1 MFEPTSSGAP
11 RSSTTIRTGSAQAG
25 GPAGSSGT
33 GGSGGSGGSGGGPAA
48 TPGTPYTPEN
58 EVHLLDRLAVLYRYR
73 RLCVTV
79 FILVTAAMIIQGY
92 SSIQTFQAQA
102 RLLIEDER
110 STAVPGLQND
120 QNTYFED
127 PEPYYQ
133 TQYKILKGRDL
144 TRRVVRKLHLETVP
158 EFNGTK
164 PPPPT
169 PLSMLNDFKKR
180 MMGYV
185 VKTAPEAAPEP
196 PRADETADESGMV
209 GAFIGRVSVD
219 PVRGSHLVD
228 VTFQSEDPKFAADA
242 VNMLIDEYVSENL
255 EIKLRSTQGM
265 LDWLDNELATQQK
278 RVEESERSLAEY
290 REKENALSLDDK
302 QNIVLA
308 RLNQLNDRATM
319 AKSTRVQKES
329 LYNQVKAIATGVSP
343 DAIPVIGQNPN
354 VTGAKGKLNELQ
366 REKVKLL
373 ERYADKHPQVISI
386 NASIEDAQR
395 QVDLEIARAV
405 QSVRSEY
412 ETALIEEQTFA
423 KNLEGAKGEATDL
436 NRKGIGY
443 GVMEREAKSNRQVY
457 EALLTR
463 EKELR
468 VSANSRTNNVRV
480 VDRAEIPRSP
490 ITPGG
495 RRTWLMSV
503 VIGLVLAVGVA
514 LGLDYMNDTIKTPE
528 DVTRRLKL
536 PFLGLVPAVRGDKHP
551 LLASAHVPHDFGESF
566 RSLRTSL
573 LSKYPDEGTKIVI
586 VTSAQPLEG
595 KTTTAAN
602 IAMALAYGGSRV
614 LLVDADMRR
623 PGLHRPLRLT
633 NERGLSQVLTG
644 QARVRDVIQRTVD
657 PNLLAITAGRTPPN
671 PSELLSSERMK
682 TLLTNLAHGPFN
694 WIIIDTPPVLAVT
707 DAVILAPMVTG
718 VTFVIG
724 AEMTRRRLA
733 ERAIEIVM
741 QSRPRYAAVVLN
753 KVNFAKNKY
762 YYSRYYGHQ
771 YKNYYAEAT
780 L

>member
-1 MFEPTSSGAP
+1 MLPSTPPDAP
-11 RSSTTIRTGSAQAG
+11 AQSTTA
-25 GPAGSSGT
+25 PAGSSSH
-33 GGSGGSGGSGGGPAA
+33 GGSSHGHGS
-48 TPGTPYTPEN
+48 THYTPEQD
-58 EVHLLDRLAVLYRYR
+58 VHLLDRLAVIYRYR
-73 RLCVTV
+73 RICAAIFV
-79 FILVTAAMIIQGY
+79 LVSAALIIQGY
-92 SSIQTFQAQA
+92 STVQMYQAQA

-120 QNTYFED
+120 ANQYYED

-144 TRRVVRKLHLETVP
+144 TRRVVRKLRLDTVP

-164 PPPPT
+164 PAPPSASTLLQEAKNKIVGIAT
-169 PLSMLNDFKKR
+169 PN
-180 MMGYV
+180 
-185 VKTAPEAAPEP
+185 APAEAPKV
-196 PRADETADESGMV
+196 DETADESALV
-209 GAFIGRVSVD
+209 SAFIGRVSVE

-228 VTFQSEDPKFAADA
+228 VSFVSEDPKFAAQA
-242 VNMLIDEYVSENL
+242 VNALIEEYVNQNL
-255 EIKLRSTQGM
+255 ELKLQSTQGM
-265 LDWLDNELATQQK
+265 LDWLDKELDNQQK
-278 RVEESERSLAEY
+278 RVEESEKALAEY

-302 QNIVLA
+302 QNIVLS
-308 RLNQLNDRATM
+308 RLNQLNDAVTRARTE
-319 AKSTRVQKES
+319 RVQKES
-329 LYNQVKAIATGVSP
+329 LYNQVKAIANGTAP
-343 DAIPVIGQNPN
+343 DAIPAIATNPG
-354 VTGAKGKLNELQ
+354 VAGAKAKLSDLQ
-366 REKVKLL
+366 REKAKLL
-373 ERYADKHPQVISI
+373 ERYQDKHPQVI
-386 NASIEDAQR
+386 NAVAALQDAQR
-395 QVDLEIARAV
+395 QLDLEIARAV
-405 QSVRSEY
+405 QSVKNEY
-412 ETALIEEQTFA
+412 ETAVLQEQTLA
-423 KNLEGAKGEATDL
+423 RNLDGAKSEAQDL

-443 GVMEREAKSNRQVY
+443 GVMEREAKSNREVY
-457 EALLTR
+457 QSLLTR

-468 VSANSRTNNVRV
+468 VSANSRTNNVRL
-480 VDRAEIPRSP
+480 VDRAETPRAP
-490 ITPGG
+490 ITAGG
-495 RRTWLMSV
+495 RRTVLMSLT
-503 VIGLVLAVGVA
+503 IGLVLAVAVA

-536 PFLGLVPAVRGDKHP
+536 PFLGLVPVVRGDKHP
-551 LLASAHVPHDFGESF
+551 LLASSHVPHDFGESF

-573 LSKYPDEGTKIVI
+573 LSKYQGDATKII
-586 VTSAQPLEG
+586 TVTSAQPLEG

-602 IAMALAYGGSRV
+602 IAMALAYGGARV
-614 LLVDADMRR
+614 LLIDADMRR

-657 PNLLAITAGRTPPN
+657 PNLLAITAGRSPLN

-718 VTFVIG
+718 VTFVVG

-733 ERAIEIVM
+733 ERAIETVM
-741 QSRPRYAAVVLN
+741 QAHPRFAAVVLN

-780 L
+780 P

>member
-1 MFEPTSSGAP
+1 MFEPTASGAP
-11 RSSTTIRTGSAQAG
+11 RSSTTIRTGSAQTGGAGTGGGAAG
-25 GPAGSSGT
+25 GPSGS
-33 GGSGGSGGSGGGPAA
+33 
-48 TPGTPYTPEN
+48 PGAYSPDN
-58 EVHLLDRLAVLYRYR
+58 DVHLLDRLAVLYRYR
-73 RLCVTV
+73 QLCVTV

-92 SSIQTFQAQA
+92 SSVKLYQAQA

-110 STAVPGLQND
+110 STAIPGLQND

-144 TRRVVRKLHLETVP
+144 MRRVVRKLHLETVP

-169 PLSMLNDFKKR
+169 PISMLGDLKTR
-180 MMGYV
+180 LMGYV
-185 VKTAPEAAPEP
+185 TKPAAPVAPEAPKI
-196 PRADETADESGMV
+196 DETADESSLV
-209 GAFIGRVSVD
+209 GGFLGRVGVD
-219 PVRGSHLVD
+219 PVRGTHLVD
-228 VTFQSEDPKFAADA
+228 VTFISEDPKFAADA
-242 VNMLIDEYVSENL
+242 VNTLIDEYVSENL

-265 LDWLDNELATQQK
+265 LDWLGTELATQQK
-278 RVEESERSLAEY
+278 RVEESERALAEY

-302 QNIVLA
+302 QNIVLS
-308 RLNQLNDRATM
+308 RLNQLNDTATRAR
-319 AKSTRVQKES
+319 STRVQKES
-329 LYNQVKAIATGVSP
+329 LYNQVKAIASGTNP
-343 DAIPVIGQNPN
+343 DAIPVIASNSNVQN
-354 VTGAKGKLNELQ
+354 AKSKLGDLQ
-366 REKVKLL
+366 RQRVTLL
-373 ERYADKHPQVISI
+373 ERYQDKHPQVINV
-386 NASIEDAQR
+386 NAQLQDAQK
-395 QVDLEIARAV
+395 QLDIAIAGAV
-405 QSVRSEY
+405 QSVRNEY

-423 KNLEGAKGEATDL
+423 KNLEGAKSEATDL

-443 GVMEREAKSNRQVY
+443 GVMEREAKSNREVY
-457 EALLTR
+457 QSLLTR

-480 VDRAEIPRSP
+480 VDRAEVPRGP

-495 RRTWLMSV
+495 RRTWLMSA
-503 VIGLVLAVGVA
+503 VIGLVLAIAVA

-528 DVTRRLKL
+528 DITRRLKL

-551 LLASAHVPHDFGESF
+551 LLASSHVPHDFGESF

-573 LSKYPDEGTKIVI
+573 LSKYPDEGTKIII

-614 LLVDADMRR
+614 LLIDADMRR

-733 ERAIEIVM
+733 ERAIETVM

>member
-1 MFEPTSSGAP
+1 
-11 RSSTTIRTGSAQAG
+11 
-25 GPAGSSGT
+25 
-33 GGSGGSGGSGGGPAA
+33 
-48 TPGTPYTPEN
+48 
-58 EVHLLDRLAVLYRYR
+58 VLYRYR
-73 RLCVTV
+73 RLCATV
-79 FILVTAAMIIQGY
+79 FVLVTAAMIIQGY
-92 SSIQTFQAQA
+92 SNVKIFQAQA
-102 RLLIEDER
+102 RVLIEDER
-110 STAVPGLQND
+110 STAVPGLQNE
-120 QNTYFED
+120 QNTYYED

-164 PPPPT
+164 QPPPT
-169 PLSMLNDFKKR
+169 PLSLLSDLKTR
-180 MMGYV
+180 VMGYFR
-185 VKTAPEAAPEP
+185 KPAPAAEAPKA
-196 PRADETADESGMV
+196 AETADESGMV
-209 GAFIGRVSVD
+209 ATFVGRVDVV

-228 VTFQSEDPKFAADA
+228 VTFVSEDPKFAADA
-242 VNMLIDEYVSENL
+242 VNALVDEYVNENL

-265 LDWLDNELATQQK
+265 LDWLGNELASQQK
-278 RVEESERSLAEY
+278 RVEDSERALAEY

-302 QNIVLA
+302 QNIVLS
-308 RLNQLNDRATM
+308 RLNQLNDTATK
-319 AKSTRVQKES
+319 ARSNRVQKES
-329 LYNQVKAIATGVSP
+329 LYNQVKAVASGGNP
-343 DAIPVIGQNPN
+343 DAIPVIATNAGVQAAR
-354 VTGAKGKLNELQ
+354 TKLVELQ
-366 REKVKLL
+366 RQKVQLL
-373 ERYADKHPQVISI
+373 ERYGDKHPRVLDV
-386 NASIEDAQR
+386 NAQLDDAQR
-395 QVDLEIARAV
+395 QLDIAISGAV
-405 QSVRSEY
+405 QSVRNDY
-412 ETALIEEQTFA
+412 ETAVIEEQTFA
-423 KNLEGAKGEATDL
+423 RNLEGAKSDATAL

-443 GVMEREAKSNRQVY
+443 GVMEREAKSNREVY
-457 EALLTR
+457 QSLLTR

-480 VDRAEIPRSP
+480 VDRAEIPRAP

-495 RRTWLMSV
+495 RRTWLMSG
-503 VIGLVLAVGVA
+503 VIGLVLAIAVA

-528 DVTRRLKL
+528 DITRRLKL

-551 LLASAHVPHDFGESF
+551 LLASSQVPHDFGESF

-573 LSKYPDEGTKIVI
+573 LSNYPDEGTKIII

-602 IAMALAYGGSRV
+602 IAMALAYGGARV

-682 TLLTNLAHGPFN
+682 TLLANLTHGPFN
-694 WIIIDTPPVLAVT
+694 WIIVDTPPVLAVT

-733 ERAIEIVM
+733 ERAIETVM
-741 QSRPRYAAVVLN
+741 QSRPRYAGVVLN
-753 KVNFAKNKY
+753 KVNFEKNKY

>member
-1 MFEPTSSGAP
+1 MFEPTSSGSP
-11 RSSTTIRTGSAQAG
+11 RSSATTPAASAPA
-25 GPAGSSGT
+25 AGS
-33 GGSGGSGGSGGGPAA
+33 GPS
-48 TPGTPYTPEN
+48 TPPQAPYTAEN
-58 EVHLLDRLAVLYRYR
+58 DVHLLDRLAVLYRYR
-73 RLCVTV
+73 RLCVAV

-92 SSIQTFQAQA
+92 SSIQIFQAQA

-120 QNTYFED
+120 QNTYYED

-144 TRRVVRKLHLETVP
+144 TRRVVRKLHLEAVP

-169 PLSMLNDFKKR
+169 PLSMLGDLKR
-180 MMGYV
+180 RLMGSMSQ
-185 VKTAPEAAPEP
+185 PAAQEP
-196 PRADETADESGMV
+196 PKVDETADESAMV
-209 GAFIGRVSVD
+209 GAFLGRVGVD

-228 VTFQSEDPKFAADA
+228 VTFQSENAKFAADA
-242 VNMLIDEYVSENL
+242 ANMLIDEYVSENL
-255 EIKLRSTQGM
+255 EIKLRSTQSM
-265 LDWLDNELATQQK
+265 LDWLDNELATQLK
-278 RVEESERSLAEY
+278 RVEDSERALAEY

-302 QNIVLA
+302 QNIVLQ
-308 RLNQLNDRATM
+308 RLNSLNDTATR
-319 AKSTRVQKES
+319 AKSMRVQKES
-329 LYNQVKAIATGVSP
+329 LYNQVKVIASGTNP
-343 DAIPVIGQNPN
+343 DAIPIIASNGGVQ
-354 VTGAKGKLNELQ
+354 TAKAKLGELQ
-366 REKVKLL
+366 RQKVQLL
-373 ERYADKHPQVISI
+373 ERYADKHPQVINI
-386 NASIEDAQR
+386 NAQLQDAQK
-395 QVDLEIARAV
+395 QLEIEIARAV
-405 QSVRSEY
+405 QSVRNEY
-412 ETALIEEQTFA
+412 ETALIEERTFA
-423 KNLEGAKGEATDL
+423 ANLEGAKKESTDL

-443 GVMEREAKSNRQVY
+443 GVMEREAKSNREVY
-457 EALLTR
+457 QSLLTR

-468 VSANSRTNNVRV
+468 VAANSRTNNVRI
-480 VDRAEIPRSP
+480 VDRAEIPRGP

-503 VIGLVLAVGVA
+503 VIGLVLSVAVA

-551 LLASAHVPHDFGESF
+551 LLASSHVPHDFGESF

-586 VTSAQPLEG
+586 ITSAQPLEG

-707 DAVILAPMVTG
+707 DAVILAPMVNG

-733 ERAIEIVM
+733 ERAIDIVM
-741 QSRPRYAAVVLN
+741 QARPRYAAVVLN

>member
-1 MFEPTSSGAP
+1 MFEPTAPAAP
-11 RSSTTIRTGSAQAG
+11 RSTTIRTGSAQPPAAGASGQGSPG
-25 GPAGSSGT
+25 GP
-33 GGSGGSGGSGGGPAA
+33 GGGTHAPF
-48 TPGTPYTPEN
+48 TPESD
-58 EVHLLDRLAVLYRYR
+58 VHLLDRLAVLYRYR

-92 SSIQTFQAQA
+92 SSVKVYQAQA

-120 QNTYFED
+120 QNTYYED

-133 TQYKILKGRDL
+133 TQYRILKGRDL
-144 TRRVVRKLHLETVP
+144 MRRVSRKLHLETVP

-164 PPPPT
+164 PAPPT
-169 PLSMLNDFKKR
+169 PISMLGDL
-180 MMGYV
+180 
-185 VKTAPEAAPEP
+185 KTRLMSFVTKSAPAAAEP
-196 PRADETADESGMV
+196 PKIDETADESALV
-209 GAFIGRVSVD
+209 GSFLSRVGVE
-219 PVRGSHLVD
+219 PVRGTHLVD
-228 VTFQSEDPKFAADA
+228 VTFVSEEPKFAADA
-242 VNMLIDEYVSENL
+242 VNTLIDEYVTENL

-265 LDWLDNELATQQK
+265 LDWLGSELATQQK
-278 RVEESERSLAEY
+278 RVEESERALAEY

-302 QNIVLA
+302 QNIVLS
-308 RLNQLNDRATM
+308 RLNQLNDTATRAR
-319 AKSTRVQKES
+319 STRVQKES
-329 LYNQVKAIATGVSP
+329 LYNQVKAIASGTNP
-343 DAIPVIGQNPN
+343 DAIPIIATNGT
-354 VTGAKGKLNELQ
+354 VTTAKGRLLDLQ
-366 REKVKLL
+366 RQRVQLL
-373 ERYADKHPQVISI
+373 ERYQDKHPLVIKV
-386 NASIEDAQR
+386 NAELQDAQR
-395 QVDLEIARAV
+395 QLDIAIAGAV
-405 QSVRSEY
+405 QSVRNEY
-412 ETALIEEQTFA
+412 ETAVIEEQTFA
-423 KNLEGAKGEATDL
+423 RNLEGAKHEATDL

-443 GVMEREAKSNRQVY
+443 GVMEREAKSNREVY
-457 EALLTR
+457 QSLLTR

-480 VDRAEIPRSP
+480 VDRAEVPHGP
-490 ITPGG
+490 ITPAG
-495 RRTWLMSV
+495 RRTWLMSAF
-503 VIGLVLAVGVA
+503 IGLVLAIAVA

-528 DVTRRLKL
+528 DITQRLKL

-551 LLASAHVPHDFGESF
+551 LLASSHVPHDFGESF

-573 LSKYPDEGTKIVI
+573 LSKYPDEGTKIII

-614 LLVDADMRR
+614 LLIDADMRR

-694 WIIIDTPPVLAVT
+694 WIIVDTPPVLAVT

-733 ERAIEIVM
+733 ERAIETVM

>member
-1 MFEPTSSGAP
+1 MFEPTASGAP
-11 RSSTTIRTGSAQAG
+11 RSSTTIRTGSA
-25 GPAGSSGT
+25 PAA
-33 GGSGGSGGSGGGPAA
+33 GSGGPGGGQGSGQPAA
-48 TPGTPYTPEN
+48 PYSPEN
-58 EVHLLDRLAVLYRYR
+58 DVHLLDRLAVLYRYR
-73 RLCVTV
+73 HLCVTV
-79 FILVTAAMIIQGY
+79 FILVTMAMIIQGY
-92 SSIQTFQAQA
+92 SSVKIYQAQA

-144 TRRVVRKLHLETVP
+144 MRRVVRKLHLENVP

-169 PLSMLNDFKKR
+169 PLSMLGDLKTR
-180 MMGYV
+180 LMGYV
-185 VKTAPEAAPEP
+185 RKPPAVAPDP
-196 PRADETADESGMV
+196 PKIDETADESALV
-209 GAFIGRVSVD
+209 GGFIGRVGVD
-219 PVRGSHLVD
+219 PVRGTHLVD
-228 VTFQSEDPKFAADA
+228 VTFVSEEPKFAANA
-242 VNMLIDEYVSENL
+242 VNTLIDEYVSENL

-265 LDWLDNELATQQK
+265 LDWLGTELASQQK

-302 QNIVLA
+302 QNIVLS
-308 RLNQLNDRATM
+308 RLNQLNDTATRAR
-319 AKSTRVQKES
+319 STRVQKES
-329 LYNQVKAIATGVSP
+329 LYNQVKAIASGTNP
-343 DAIPVIGQNPN
+343 DAIPVIATNGNVQN
-354 VTGAKGKLNELQ
+354 AKAKLGELQ
-366 REKVKLL
+366 RQRVTLL
-373 ERYADKHPQVISI
+373 ERYQEKHPQVINV
-386 NASIEDAQR
+386 NAQLQDAQK
-395 QVDLEIARAV
+395 QLDIAIAGAV
-405 QSVRSEY
+405 QSVRNEY

-443 GVMEREAKSNRQVY
+443 GVMEREAKSNREVY
-457 EALLTR
+457 QSLLTR

-480 VDRAEIPRSP
+480 VDRAEIPRAP
-490 ITPGG
+490 ITPSG
-495 RRTWLMSV
+495 RRTWLMSA
-503 VIGLVLAVGVA
+503 VIGLVLAIAVA

-528 DVTRRLKL
+528 DITRRLKL

-551 LLASAHVPHDFGESF
+551 LLASSHVPHDFGESF

-573 LSKYPDEGTKIVI
+573 LSKYPEEGTKIII

-614 LLVDADMRR
+614 LLIDADMRR

-694 WIIIDTPPVLAVT
+694 WIIVDTPPVLAVT

-733 ERAIEIVM
+733 ERAIETVM

>member
-1 MFEPTSSGAP
+1 MFEPTSSGPP
-11 RSSTTIRTGSAQAG
+11 RPATVRTGAPQSASG
-25 GPAGSSGT
+25 GAPGSS
-33 GGSGGSGGSGGGPAA
+33 SGASPAA
-48 TPGTPYTPEN
+48 AAPYAAEN

-73 RLCVTV
+73 RLCATV
-79 FILVTAAMIIQGY
+79 FVLVTAAMIIQGY
-92 SSIQTFQAQA
+92 SNVKIFQAQA
-102 RLLIEDER
+102 RVLIEDER
-110 STAVPGLQND
+110 STAVPGLQSE
-120 QNTYFED
+120 QNTYYED

-164 PPPPT
+164 QPPPT
-169 PLSMLNDFKKR
+169 PLSLLSDLKTR
-180 MMGYV
+180 VMGYFR
-185 VKTAPEAAPEP
+185 KPAPAAEAPKA
-196 PRADETADESGMV
+196 AETADEAGMV
-209 GAFIGRVSVD
+209 AAFVGRVEVV

-228 VTFQSEDPKFAADA
+228 VTFVSEDPKFAADA
-242 VNMLIDEYVSENL
+242 VNALVDEYVNENL

-265 LDWLDNELATQQK
+265 LDWLGNELASQQK
-278 RVEESERSLAEY
+278 RVEDSERALAEY

-302 QNIVLA
+302 QNIVLS
-308 RLNQLNDRATM
+308 RLNQLNDTATRAR
-319 AKSTRVQKES
+319 SNRVQKES
-329 LYNQVKAIATGVSP
+329 LYNQVKVIASGGNP
-343 DAIPVIGQNPN
+343 DAIPVIATNAGVQAAR
-354 VTGAKGKLNELQ
+354 TKLVELQ
-366 REKVKLL
+366 RQKVQLL
-373 ERYADKHPQVISI
+373 ERYGDKHPRVLDI
-386 NASIEDAQR
+386 NAQLDDAQR
-395 QVDLEIARAV
+395 QLDIAIAGAV
-405 QSVRSEY
+405 QSVRNDY
-412 ETALIEEQTFA
+412 ETAVIEEQTFA
-423 KNLEGAKGEATDL
+423 RNLEGAKSDATAL

-443 GVMEREAKSNRQVY
+443 GVMEREAKSNREVY
-457 EALLTR
+457 QSLLTR

-480 VDRAEIPRSP
+480 VDRAEIPRAP
-490 ITPGG
+490 MTPGG
-495 RRTWLMSV
+495 RRTWLMSG
-503 VIGLVLAVGVA
+503 VIGLVLAIAVA

-528 DVTRRLKL
+528 DITRRLKL

-551 LLASAHVPHDFGESF
+551 LLASSQVPHDFGESF

-573 LSKYPDEGTKIVI
+573 LSKYPDEGTKIII

-602 IAMALAYGGSRV
+602 IAMALAYGGARV

-682 TLLTNLAHGPFN
+682 TLLANLTHGPFN
-694 WIIIDTPPVLAVT
+694 WIIVDTPPVLAVT

-733 ERAIEIVM
+733 ERAIETVM
-741 QSRPRYAAVVLN
+741 QSRPRYAGVVLN
-753 KVNFAKNKY
+753 KVNFEKNKY

>member
-1 MFEPTSSGAP
+1 MFEPTPSGPPKPGSVRSGA
-11 RSSTTIRTGSAQAG
+11 AQGAG
-25 GPAGSSGT
+25 GGTAGSPPPSN
-33 GGSGGSGGSGGGPAA
+33 A
-48 TPGTPYTPEN
+48 PGTPYSAEN
-58 EVHLLDRLAVLYRYR
+58 DVHLLDRLAVLYRYR
-73 RLCVTV
+73 RLSATV
-79 FILVTAAMIIQGY
+79 FVLVTAAMIIQGY
-92 SSIQTFQAQA
+92 SNVKIFQAQA
-102 RLLIEDER
+102 RVLIEDER
-110 STAVPGLQND
+110 STAVPGLQNE

-164 PPPPT
+164 QAPPT
-169 PLSMLNDFKKR
+169 PLSLLSDLKTRLTGYFKKP
-180 MMGYV
+180 
-185 VKTAPEAAPEP
+185 APSPEP
-196 PRADETADESGMV
+196 PRAAETADESAMV
-209 GAFIGRVSVD
+209 GQFVGRVDVA

-228 VTFQSEDPKFAADA
+228 VTFVSEDPKFAADA
-242 VNMLIDEYVSENL
+242 VNALVDEYVNENL

-265 LDWLDNELATQQK
+265 LDWLGTELASQQK
-278 RVEESERSLAEY
+278 RVEDSERALAEY

-302 QNIVLA
+302 QNIVLS
-308 RLNQLNDRATM
+308 RLNQLNDTATH
-319 AKSTRVQKES
+319 ARSNRVQKES
-329 LYNQVKAIATGVSP
+329 LYNQVKAISSGGNP
-343 DAIPVIGQNPN
+343 DAIPVIATNAGVQ
-354 VTGAKGKLNELQ
+354 AARIKLVELQ
-366 REKVKLL
+366 RQKVQLL
-373 ERYADKHPQVISI
+373 ERYGDKHPRVLDV
-386 NASIEDAQR
+386 NAQLDDAQK
-395 QVDLEIARAV
+395 QLDIAISGAV
-405 QSVRSEY
+405 QSVRNEY
-412 ETALIEEQTFA
+412 ETAVIEEQTFA
-423 KNLEGAKGEATDL
+423 KNLEGAKSDATAL

-443 GVMEREAKSNRQVY
+443 GVMEREAKSNREVY
-457 EALLTR
+457 QSLLTR

-480 VDRAEIPRSP
+480 VDRAEIPRTP

-495 RRTWLMSV
+495 RRTWLMSA

-528 DVTRRLKL
+528 DITRRLKL

-551 LLASAHVPHDFGESF
+551 LLASSQVPHDFGESF

-573 LSKYPDEGTKIVI
+573 LSKYPDEGTKIII

-602 IAMALAYGGSRV
+602 IAMALAYGGARV

-682 TLLTNLAHGPFN
+682 TLLANLTHGPFN
-694 WIIIDTPPVLAVT
+694 WIIVDTPPVLAVT

-733 ERAIEIVM
+733 ERAIETVM
-741 QSRPRYAAVVLN
+741 QSRPRYAGVVLN
-753 KVNFAKNKY
+753 KVNFEKNKY

>member
-11 RSSTTIRTGSAQAG
+11 RSSTTIRTGSG
-25 GPAGSSGT
+25 HPPGSGSSGA
-33 GGSGGSGGSGGGPAA
+33 GGGPSGAPA
-48 TPGTPYTPEN
+48 PHYTPEN
-58 EVHLLDRLAVLYRYR
+58 DVHLLDRLAVLYRYR

-92 SSIQTFQAQA
+92 SSIKVYQAQA

-110 STAVPGLQND
+110 STAIPGLQND

-144 TRRVVRKLHLETVP
+144 MRRVVRKLHLETVP

-169 PLSMLNDFKKR
+169 PISMLGDLKTR
-180 MMGYV
+180 LMGYV
-185 VKTAPEAAPEP
+185 TKPSPTAPPERP
-196 PRADETADESGMV
+196 KVDETADESALV
-209 GAFIGRVSVD
+209 GGFLGRVGVE
-219 PVRGSHLVD
+219 PVRGTHLVD
-228 VTFQSEDPKFAADA
+228 VTFVSEEPKFAADA
-242 VNMLIDEYVSENL
+242 TNTLIDEYVSENL
-255 EIKLRSTQGM
+255 EIKLRSTQSM
-265 LDWLDNELATQQK
+265 LDWLDNELASQQK
-278 RVEESERSLAEY
+278 RVEESERALAEY
-290 REKENALSLDDK
+290 RERENALSLDDK
-302 QNIVLA
+302 QNIVLS
-308 RLNQLNDRATM
+308 RLNQLNDTATRAR
-319 AKSTRVQKES
+319 STRVQKES
-329 LYNQVKAIATGVSP
+329 LYNQVKAIASGTNP
-343 DAIPVIGQNPN
+343 DAIPIIATN
-354 VTGAKGKLNELQ
+354 TGVQSARTKLGDLQ
-366 REKVKLL
+366 RQKVQLL
-373 ERYADKHPQVISI
+373 ERYAEKHPQVINV
-386 NASIEDAQR
+386 NAQLQDAQK
-395 QVDLEIARAV
+395 QLDFAIAGAV
-405 QSVRSEY
+405 QSVRNEY
-412 ETALIEEQTFA
+412 ETAVIEEQTFA
-423 KNLEGAKGEATDL
+423 RNLEGAKSEATDL

-443 GVMEREAKSNRQVY
+443 GVMEREAKSNREVY
-457 EALLTR
+457 QSLLTR

-480 VDRAEIPRSP
+480 VDRAEIPRGP

-495 RRTWLMSV
+495 RRTWLMSAF
-503 VIGLVLAVGVA
+503 IGLVLAVAVA

-528 DVTRRLKL
+528 DITKRLKL

-551 LLASAHVPHDFGESF
+551 LLASSHVPHDFGESF

-573 LSKYPDEGTKIVI
+573 LSKYPDEGTKIII

-614 LLVDADMRR
+614 LLIDADMRR

-733 ERAIEIVM
+733 ERAIETVM

>member
-1 MFEPTSSGAP
+1 MFEPTSSGPP
-11 RSSTTIRTGSAQAG
+11 RPATVRTGAPQSASG
-25 GPAGSSGT
+25 GAPGSS
-33 GGSGGSGGSGGGPAA
+33 SGASPAA
-48 TPGTPYTPEN
+48 AAPYAAEN

-73 RLCVTV
+73 RLCATV
-79 FILVTAAMIIQGY
+79 FVLVTAAMIIQGY
-92 SSIQTFQAQA
+92 SNVKIFQAQA
-102 RLLIEDER
+102 RVLIEDER
-110 STAVPGLQND
+110 STAVPGLQSE
-120 QNTYFED
+120 QNTYYED

-164 PPPPT
+164 QPPPT
-169 PLSMLNDFKKR
+169 PLYLLSDLKTR
-180 MMGYV
+180 VMGYFR
-185 VKTAPEAAPEP
+185 KPAPAAEAPKA
-196 PRADETADESGMV
+196 AETADEAGMV
-209 GAFIGRVSVD
+209 AAFVGRVEVV

-228 VTFQSEDPKFAADA
+228 VTFVSEDPKFAADA
-242 VNMLIDEYVSENL
+242 VNALVDEYVNENL

-265 LDWLDNELATQQK
+265 LDWLGNELASQQK
-278 RVEESERSLAEY
+278 RVEDSERALAEY

-302 QNIVLA
+302 QNIVLS
-308 RLNQLNDRATM
+308 RLNQLNDTATRAR
-319 AKSTRVQKES
+319 SNRVQKES
-329 LYNQVKAIATGVSP
+329 LYNQVKVIASGGNP
-343 DAIPVIGQNPN
+343 DAIPVIATNAGVQAAR
-354 VTGAKGKLNELQ
+354 TKLVELQ
-366 REKVKLL
+366 RQKVQLL
-373 ERYADKHPQVISI
+373 ERYGDKHPRVLDI
-386 NASIEDAQR
+386 NAQLDDAQR
-395 QVDLEIARAV
+395 QLDIAIAGAV
-405 QSVRSEY
+405 QSVRNDY
-412 ETALIEEQTFA
+412 ETAVIEEQTFA
-423 KNLEGAKGEATDL
+423 RNLEGAKSDATAL

-443 GVMEREAKSNRQVY
+443 GVMEREAKSNREVY
-457 EALLTR
+457 QSLLTR

-480 VDRAEIPRSP
+480 VDRAEIPRAP
-490 ITPGG
+490 MTPGG
-495 RRTWLMSV
+495 RRTWLMSG
-503 VIGLVLAVGVA
+503 VIGLVLAIAVA

-528 DVTRRLKL
+528 DITRRLKL

-551 LLASAHVPHDFGESF
+551 LLASSQVPHDFGESF

-573 LSKYPDEGTKIVI
+573 LSKYPDEGTKIII

-602 IAMALAYGGSRV
+602 IAMALAYGGARV

-682 TLLTNLAHGPFN
+682 TLLANLTHGPFN
-694 WIIIDTPPVLAVT
+694 WIIVDTPPVLAVT

-718 VTFVIG
+718 VTFVVG

-733 ERAIEIVM
+733 ERAIETVM
-741 QSRPRYAAVVLN
+741 QSRPRYAGVVLN
-753 KVNFAKNKY
+753 KVNFEKNKY

>member
-1 MFEPTSSGAP
+1 MFEPTATGAS
-11 RSSTTIRTGSAQAG
+11 RSSPTIRTGSAPGAAASGAGASGAGPQA
-25 GPAGSSGT
+25 
-33 GGSGGSGGSGGGPAA
+33 
-48 TPGTPYTPEN
+48 PYTPEN
-58 EVHLLDRLAVLYRYR
+58 DVHLLDRLAVLYRYR

-92 SSIQTFQAQA
+92 SAVKMYQAQA

-110 STAVPGLQND
+110 STAVPGLAND
-120 QNTYFED
+120 QNTFYED

-144 TRRVVRKLHLETVP
+144 MRRVVHKVHLENVP

-164 PPPPT
+164 PAAPT
-169 PLSMLNDFKKR
+169 PLSMLGDLKR
-180 MMGYV
+180 RLV
-185 VKTAPEAAPEP
+185 SAVITPAPAAPPEP
-196 PRADETADESGMV
+196 AKIDETSDESALV
-209 GAFIGRVSVD
+209 GGFLSRVGVE
-219 PVRGSHLVD
+219 PVRGTHLVD
-228 VTFQSEDPKFAADA
+228 VTFASEEPKFAADA
-242 VNMLIDEYVSENL
+242 VNALIDEYVAENL

-265 LDWLDNELATQQK
+265 LEWLDNELATQQK
-278 RVEESERSLAEY
+278 RVEESERALAEY

-308 RLNQLNDRATM
+308 RLNQLNDTATRAR
-319 AKSTRVQKES
+319 STRVQKES
-329 LYNQVKAIATGVSP
+329 LYNQVKAIANGTSP
-343 DAIPVIGQNPN
+343 DAIPVIATNAN
-354 VTGAKGKLNELQ
+354 VQSAKTKLSDLQ
-366 REKVKLL
+366 RQRVQLL
-373 ERYADKHPQVISI
+373 ERYQDKHPQVIKV
-386 NASIEDAQR
+386 NAELVDAQK
-395 QVDLEIARAV
+395 QLDFAISGAV
-405 QSVRSEY
+405 QSVRNEY
-412 ETALIEEQTFA
+412 ETALIEEQTFS
-423 KNLEGAKGEATDL
+423 KNLEGAKSEATDL

-443 GVMEREAKSNRQVY
+443 GVMEREAKSNREVY
-457 EALLTR
+457 QSLLTR

-480 VDRAEIPRSP
+480 VDRAEVPRAP
-490 ITPGG
+490 TTAGG
-495 RRTWLMSV
+495 RRTWLMSA
-503 VIGLVLAVGVA
+503 VIGLFLAVAVA

-528 DVTRRLKL
+528 DITRRLKL

-551 LLASAHVPHDFGESF
+551 LLASSQVPHDFGESF

-573 LSKYPDEGTKIVI
+573 LSKYPSEGTKIMV

-614 LLVDADMRR
+614 LLIDADMRR

-633 NERGLSQVLTG
+633 NERGLSQVLSG

-671 PSELLSSERMK
+671 PSELLSSERMQ

-707 DAVILAPMVTG
+707 DAVILAPLVSG

-733 ERAIEIVM
+733 ERAIETVM

-771 YKNYYAEAT
+771 YKNYYAEAA

>member
-1 MFEPTSSGAP
+1 MPPPSNG
-11 RSSTTIRTGSAQAG
+11 
-25 GPAGSSGT
+25 
-33 GGSGGSGGSGGGPAA
+33 
-48 TPGTPYTPEN
+48 PGTPYAAEN
-58 EVHLLDRLAVLYRYR
+58 DVHLLDRLAVLYRYR
-73 RLCVTV
+73 RLSATV
-79 FILVTAAMIIQGY
+79 FVLVTAAMIIQGY
-92 SSIQTFQAQA
+92 SNVKIFQAQA
-102 RLLIEDER
+102 RVLIEDER

-120 QNTYFED
+120 QNTYYED

-164 PPPPT
+164 QAPPSPLSLLSDLKTRVMGYFRKPT
-169 PLSMLNDFKKR
+169 PAAE
-180 MMGYV
+180 
-185 VKTAPEAAPEP
+185 APRPA
-196 PRADETADESGMV
+196 ETADESAMV
-209 GAFIGRVSVD
+209 GQFVGRVEVA

-228 VTFQSEDPKFAADA
+228 VTFVSEDPKFAADA
-242 VNMLIDEYVSENL
+242 VNALVDEYVSENL

-265 LDWLDNELATQQK
+265 LDWLGSELASQQK
-278 RVEESERSLAEY
+278 RVEDSERALAEY

-302 QNIVLA
+302 QNIVLS
-308 RLNQLNDRATM
+308 RLNQLNDTATH
-319 AKSTRVQKES
+319 ARSNRVQKES
-329 LYNQVKAIATGVSP
+329 LYNQVKAISSGTNP
-343 DAIPVIGQNPN
+343 DAIPVIATNAGVQAAR
-354 VTGAKGKLNELQ
+354 AKLVELQ
-366 REKVKLL
+366 RQKVQLL
-373 ERYADKHPQVISI
+373 ERYGDKHPRVLDV
-386 NASIEDAQR
+386 NAQLDDAQK
-395 QVDLEIARAV
+395 QLDIAISGAV
-405 QSVRSEY
+405 QSVRNEY
-412 ETALIEEQTFA
+412 ETAVIEEQTFA
-423 KNLEGAKGEATDL
+423 KNLEGAKSDATAL

-443 GVMEREAKSNRQVY
+443 GVMEREAKSNREVY
-457 EALLTR
+457 QSLLTR

-480 VDRAEIPRSP
+480 VDRAEIPRTP

-495 RRTWLMSV
+495 RRTWLMSA

-528 DVTRRLKL
+528 DITRRLKL

-551 LLASAHVPHDFGESF
+551 LLASSQVPHDFGESF

-573 LSKYPDEGTKIVI
+573 LSKYPDEGTKIII

-602 IAMALAYGGSRV
+602 IAMALAYGGARV
-614 LLVDADMRR
+614 LLIDADMRR

-682 TLLTNLAHGPFN
+682 TLLANLTHGPFN
-694 WIIIDTPPVLAVT
+694 WIIVDTPPVLAVT

-718 VTFVIG
+718 VTFVVG

-733 ERAIEIVM
+733 ERAIETVM
-741 QSRPRYAAVVLN
+741 QSRPRYAGVVLN
-753 KVNFAKNKY
+753 KVNFEKNKY

-771 YKNYYAEAT
+771 YKNYYAEAA